1 MDEADTSRN
10 QRNYILVGMK
20 GIFKFLML
28 NKCVEV
34 NAFWFADIVLT
45 LRMKLSCF
53 KGKQIW
59 LNHMMMNQKISNNCG
74 KGNRGRNGDNENQ
87 QSLDFS

>member
-1 MDEADTSRN
+1 MKLSRN

-28 NKCVEV
+28 NKCIEV
-34 NAFWFADIVLT
+34 NVFRFPDIVLT

-59 LNHMMMNQKISNNCG
+59 LNHMMMNQKISNKHSQVLLVNCG
-74 KGNRGRNGDNENQ
+74 KGH
-87 QSLDFS
+87 